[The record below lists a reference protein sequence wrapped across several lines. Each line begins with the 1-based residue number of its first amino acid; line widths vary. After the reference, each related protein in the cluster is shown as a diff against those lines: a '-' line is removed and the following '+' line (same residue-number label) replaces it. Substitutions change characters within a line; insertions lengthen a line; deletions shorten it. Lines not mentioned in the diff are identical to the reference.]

1 MVVSFWTL
9 LWHLLHPWGNSQRN
23 AASPGSDPFTS
34 SQRSP
39 FGHSS
44 ERQSPQ
50 STYISSHTQ
59 STSLQLYFSIICSIT
74 ETKESS
80 IMSVPRL
87 ALCPHPPG
95 RIQGPSREAARPA
108 PCHAPRTSRGR
119 ALPSTTTA
127 ARSHPMGSVHTP
139 TGNIH
144 LLEASSEVSVTVGCL
159 KKYFWQLKAWRKRWI
174 SALLTVRDCS
184 VWTSPVT

>member
-59 STSLQLYFSIICSIT
+59 NTSLQLYFSIICSIT

-95 RIQGPSREAARPA
+95 RIQGPSREATRPA
-108 PCHAPRTSRGR
+108 PLPCTSYLTRQGPAQHNYSCQKPPDGVCTHTNR
-119 ALPSTTTA
+119 KHPPAGSLL
-127 ARSHPMGSVHTP
+127 RS
-139 TGNIH
+139 
-144 LLEASSEVSVTVGCL
+144 
-159 KKYFWQLKAWRKRWI
+159 
-174 SALLTVRDCS
+174 
-184 VWTSPVT
+184 